1 MRSRKVCLMFGFIGK
16 SLDIH
21 ALKRNRWKGG
31 MGVAIWLIVART
43 KKTRHREYKEMI
55 KRKYVNALLAIM
67 MFSDLT
73 IAGIANVRSDSEDD
87 TRMVDAKVVEVTD
100 TRISLIAQTGVEHV
114 IAIDNVDTKVKI
126 ENKIVSLKN
135 VKEGDIVTVELD
147 ESSAVKFAKNIVIE
161 AHSNSQV
168 ARVKP

>member
-1 MRSRKVCLMFGFIGK
+1 LVKALTFTHLIEINGK
-16 SLDIH
+16 AAWEL
-21 ALKRNRWKGG
+21 R
-31 MGVAIWLIVART
+31 WLIVARP
-43 KKTRHREYKEMI
+43 KKLDIGSIKEMT
-55 KRKYVNALLAIM
+55 KRKYINGLLAIM
-67 MFSDLT
+67 MFVNLT
-73 IAGIANVRSDSEDD
+73 IAGIANVRGDGEDD

-126 ENKIVSLKN
+126 ENKILSLKD

-161 AHSNSQV
+161 AQSNSQV

>member
-1 MRSRKVCLMFGFIGK
+1 
-16 SLDIH
+16 
-21 ALKRNRWKGG
+21 
-31 MGVAIWLIVART
+31 
-43 KKTRHREYKEMI
+43 MI

-100 TRISLIAQTGVEHV
+100 TRISLIAQTGIEHV